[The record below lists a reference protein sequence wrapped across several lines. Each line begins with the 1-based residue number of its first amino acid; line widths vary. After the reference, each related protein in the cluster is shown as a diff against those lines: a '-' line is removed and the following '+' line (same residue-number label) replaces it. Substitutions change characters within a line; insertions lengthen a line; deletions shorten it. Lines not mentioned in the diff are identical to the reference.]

1 MPIAFFFLDRYTAK
15 GTPVRNK
22 NIKVSVLY
30 ENRFNNRQKCGS
42 VSALILSICSLVWQK
57 TEISVRKRG
66 LKRYTWI
73 ADLAAA

>member
-1 MPIAFFFLDRYTAK
+1 MYVSTIRLGQNRTVVKGLYMPITFFLDRYTAR

-42 VSALILSICSLVWQK
+42 VSALILSICSLV
-57 TEISVRKRG
+57 
-66 LKRYTWI
+66 
-73 ADLAAA
+73 

>member
-1 MPIAFFFLDRYTAK
+1 MPIAFFLDRYTAR

-30 ENRFNNRQKCGS
+30 ENRLINNRQKCGS

-57 TEISVRKRG
+57 TEISVTKRG